1 MTSQERGV
9 NLTMLPFVNTGKS
22 YSMVFFFSRKKVSEK
37 MKHLPEGFIAL
48 AHSSGW
54 INVENFLIALKHF
67 QSQVKS
73 TKEKPILL
81 FLNNHSTL

>member
-9 NLTMLPFVNTGKS
+9 NVTMLPFVNAGEKLFGG
-22 YSMVFFFSRKKVSEK
+22 VFVFPRKKVSEK

-54 INVENFLIALKHF
+54 MNEENFLIALKHF
-67 QSQVKS
+67 HSQVKS
-73 TKEKPILL
+73 TKEKSIYIAVPR
-81 FLNNHSTL
+81 